1 MLDRFCLL
9 GKWGANGGKLSMTT
23 HIETRFYK
31 LTALLLL
38 SVMTVVGFVPRVEA
52 GFIPNTT
59 LSETMNRGQDLTT
72 VRQALENKMIT
83 KRLQELGYS
92 QEEIQDRMA
101 KLSDEDLHRLAT
113 GIEDVDVAGDGIG
126 FVIGVLIIIALVV
139 LILNLADRRVTI
151 S

>member
-1 MLDRFCLL
+1 
-9 GKWGANGGKLSMTT
+9 MTT